1 MKTKILFT
9 ALFLSTY
16 LFSFASKNDGKNKN
30 YGDPSLQVFKVTF
43 AKIDNEITLKQALGS
58 VETINIVKFC
68 ADKNYYLCTI
78 DATRY
83 TTLTSVNN
91 AVGMKVGNM
100 EKFFVTLLTPA
111 DINSD
116 CQ

>member
-1 MKTKILFT
+1 MKTKVLFT
-9 ALFLSTY
+9 ALFLVVS
-16 LFSFASKNDGKNKN
+16 LFSFASKTIDNAGNS
-30 YGDPSLQVFKVTF
+30 GEPSQQVFKVTF
-43 AKIDNEITLKQALGS
+43 AKIDNEVALKQALGS

-68 ADKNYYLCTI
+68 SDKNYYLCTL

-100 EKFFVTLLTPA
+100 EKFFVTLLTPT